1 MKQFLPQEF
10 NVLVI
15 ALTAN
20 LMDRKPST
28 SKSVYDVRPLLAD
41 HHVIIHY
48 TYVKTQYLQN
58 ETFLIKN
65 ILE

>member
-1 MKQFLPQEF
+1 
-10 NVLVI
+10 
-15 ALTAN
+15 
-20 LMDRKPST
+20 MDRKPSA
-28 SKSVYDVRPLLAD
+28 SESVYDVRPLLAE

>member
-1 MKQFLPQEF
+1 MF
-10 NVLVI
+10 LVI
-15 ALTAN
+15 ALAN
-20 LMDRKPST
+20 LMHRKPST
-28 SKSVYDVRPLLAD
+28 SKSVYDVRPLLAE

-58 ETFLIKN
+58 ETFSIKN